1 IKEAQLSSRRTI
13 EKTVSAQLADLPKP
27 PEKSDELDEL
37 YTGMPSYPH
46 TPPRHPATHH
56 IPVCN
61 LHFRSYQVSQLD
73 LYVDFAQRAAY
84 SFGLSCGG
92 PAYLPTQRS
101 MWTLLRS
108 PFIHK
113 KSQENFERRTHKR
126 VLQVRDGGSE
136 AVRRWLGYLK
146 MNAPGGV
153 GMRATIFEYEEI
165 GVGKRMM
172 EEAKKKQRGRGTRV
186 EGEEIKE
193 EEVKG
198 MAEELVKKLE
208 KEDGELDILT
218 KEPVKTLEKGD
229 GGTDILTEGK
239 GSSNVQ

>member
-1 IKEAQLSSRRTI
+1 
-13 EKTVSAQLADLPKP
+13 
-27 PEKSDELDEL
+27 
-37 YTGMPSYPH
+37 
-46 TPPRHPATHH
+46 
-56 IPVCN
+56 
-61 LHFRSYQVSQLD
+61 
-73 LYVDFAQRAAY
+73 
-84 SFGLSCGG
+84 
-92 PAYLPTQRS
+92 

-165 GVGKRMM
+165 GVGKRMV
-172 EEAKKKQRGRGTRV
+172 EEAKKKQRGSGARL
-186 EGEEIKE
+186 EGGQAKE
-193 EEVKG
+193 GDVKS
-198 MAEELVKKLE
+198 MAEKLVKKLE
-208 KEDGELDILT
+208 KENGELDT
-218 KEPVKTLEKGD
+218 REPVEKLEKRNGE
-229 GGTDILTEGK
+229 TDIHTEGK